1 MIQHSWFSWFCL
13 LPVCICVS
21 RSRNW
26 EFQCKG
32 FECPAVSLCPVR
44 LTAFGSQGVR
54 RSWQW
59 QLAKGKWRRQQH
71 EIQERSHWEGAAL
84 WSSNMSI
91 LIYCLIYLIY
101 LFYLCIFY
109 LSYFCFTV
117 SREVVVARNTAWEKV
132 SANINQCILLKAE
145 NLAINIM

>member
-1 MIQHSWFSWFCL
+1 MIQYNWFSWFCF

-26 EFQCKG
+26 EIQCKG

-44 LTAFGSQGVR
+44 LTAFGNQGVR

-71 EIQERSHWEGAAL
+71 ELQERMERSLWEGAVL
-84 WSSNMSI
+84 WWSNTSI

-101 LFYLCIFY
+101 LFYLFYLCIFLFIFFLFY
-109 LSYFCFTV
+109 CKQRGCKYPETQH
-117 SREVVVARNTAWEKV
+117 EKQPQP
-132 SANINQCILLKAE
+132 I
-145 NLAINIM
+145 

>member
-1 MIQHSWFSWFCL
+1 MLGICKLCETGKHSSHINWMNIMKIYMNSDLWKSGISVSWSQVINFVIQYSWFSGFCL

-44 LTAFGSQGVR
+44 LTAFGNQGVR

-71 EIQERSHWEGAAL
+71 ELQERMESSLWEGAAQ
-84 WSSNMSI
+84 W
-91 LIYCLIYLIY
+91 
-101 LFYLCIFY
+101 
-109 LSYFCFTV
+109 
-117 SREVVVARNTAWEKV
+117 
-132 SANINQCILLKAE
+132 
-145 NLAINIM
+145 